1 MALPLTSRPSGI
13 RAAAQGRA
21 FCGLLVFS
29 QLFLLSCAAPRHDP
43 LVPERTSTLGW
54 PAPPENPRIL
64 YVKSLHQPGDAGVK
78 ISPFV
83 QFGRWLSGSQEDQS
97 LRKPFGIAVD
107 EKSGLCLTDT
117 AANAV
122 CFYDRRK
129 KEWRRWQTVGKATF
143 IAPVAIAKRNEIIY
157 VADSGRR
164 SVVVFT
170 ESGKFLMEITNRM
183 ERPSGLLIQG
193 GRLLVTDSKRHS
205 LLSYDLL
212 GNYLT
217 ETGRRGINPGE
228 FNFPTH
234 IAADTEGNLFITD
247 SMNSRIQVLDR
258 DLKFK
263 AQIGSAGD
271 SSGHFSRPKGLAVD
285 TFGHVYVVDGMF
297 DNVQVFDRTGKF
309 LLYLGTTGTAAGEFW
324 LPNGI
329 AISDKNEIFVADS
342 YNQRVQVFQYI
353 GNE

>member
-1 MALPLTSRPSGI
+1 MKFQYILLSSLLALT
-13 RAAAQGRA
+13 
-21 FCGLLVFS
+21 
-29 QLFLLSCAAPRHDP
+29 QLFLSGCAGSRPALPG
-43 LVPERTSTLGW
+43 PERTRTLGW
-54 PAPPENPRIL
+54 PEPPEDPRIV
-64 YVKSLHQPGDAGVK
+64 YVKSLHQPADAGIK
-78 ISPFV
+78 ASAFLR
-83 QFGRWLSGSQEDQS
+83 FGRWLSGSQEDQS

-107 EKSGLCLTDT
+107 EKENLCLTDT

-122 CFYDRRK
+122 CFYDRK
-129 KEWRRWQTVGKATF
+129 KKQWLRWQKIGKLTF
-143 IAPVAIAKRNEIIY
+143 VSPVAIAKRNEIIY
-157 VADSGRR
+157 VADSGRPGI
-164 SVVVFT
+164 VVFT
-170 ESGKFLMEITNRM
+170 ESGKYLMEITNKV
-183 ERPSGLLIQG
+183 ERPTGLLVQG

-205 LLSYDLL
+205 VLSYDLL
-212 GNYLT
+212 GNFIS
-217 ETGRRGINPGE
+217 EAGRRGLNPGE

-234 IAADTEGNLFITD
+234 LAADAEGNLFITD

-297 DNVQVFDRTGKF
+297 DNVQVFDRAGKF

-329 AISDKNEIFVADS
+329 AISGSNEIFVADS
-342 YNQRVQVFQYI
+342 YNQRVQIFKYI
-353 GNE
+353 AKE